1 MAWSLRDSRPA
12 VTGKGP
18 DVVWLPPERAEPP
31 EDDFLDERAPE
42 LCIEVMSP
50 SHSSRL
56 TPSKVASYFASGAR
70 EVWVC
75 DLHGA
80 MAFYAE
86 GRRVERSRLCPEF
99 PDEILPS

>member
-1 MAWSLRDSRPA
+1 VRPNWA
-12 VTGKGP
+12 CLTT
-18 DVVWLPPERAEPP
+18 DQ
-31 EDDFLDERAPE
+31 APG
-42 LCIEVMSP
+42 P

-75 DLHGA
+75 DLHGT

-86 GRRVERSRLCPEF
+86 GRRVERSRLCSEF
-99 PDEILPS
+99 PGGIFELQGLDATQMGALAYPDFAPAVEK